1 MTVQEREERRTK
13 LNQLLFR
20 LARDWDQ
27 TLMREATQK
36 QAIFKELE
44 AIYNDGTEKGFRHY
58 YSDIFG
64 VLSQIDN
71 DINYGDTEIL
81 SQNMEIVQREY
92 PEYWKHNALTS
103 DDTRDISKNI
113 EKLYDHINLDIARI
127 NYSKAIESR
136 SQDEL
141 KKVRKTLKE
150 VEDEVQEMENH
161 IKKAKNMQKEYIT
174 ILGIFAAIVLAFTGG
189 IAFSTSVLENIAQAS
204 IYRLVLVVTG
214 LSFVLMN
221 VIYLLTRFVQEIL
234 KEKNEK
240 IEYPGFLKIFNILC
254 AVVFGIVL
262 LCWVVDLPRGV
273 ELFQNRIY

>member
-20 LARDWDQ
+20 LARDRDQ

-92 PEYWKHNALTS
+92 PEYWRHNALTS

-161 IKKAKNMQKEYIT
+161 
-174 ILGIFAAIVLAFTGG
+174 
-189 IAFSTSVLENIAQAS
+189 
-204 IYRLVLVVTG
+204 R